1 MSRIKLL
8 QASEIKVF
16 NTPPVLNLEEQRYFF
31 AIDEALGKELAKL
44 RHPLAKA
51 GFLLQWGYFKAVGR
65 FFEVGDFR
73 SPDQIFV
80 VKTLG
85 INWDDIPFQAHYNKQ
100 MAYHHRE
107 RILQLSGWQPLE
119 ETFLRKHIQ
128 QLVERQL
135 MPRKVLF
142 ETQSYLFRA
151 RMESPAYDK
160 YLRVINETL
169 VSAGKQLSQALAT
182 HLTQEHKAVLDEFL
196 ERKAAYQ
203 NADIVGFKTI
213 NQSNRPSEIASS
225 LAQFIVLKSRLERLQ
240 ALIGQLSLSDAIIDY
255 HAYWTTIADTDKIA
269 AHSDRY
275 LYLLCFLIHQIR
287 KRHDFFIDI
296 VLDGV
301 KSAENATRRLQKEDY
316 FATQKQRTA
325 ATRLLIQSRKG
336 YFEQLRAVKAIL
348 ASDHPPEQKVR
359 ALEKLLE
366 EDISLPA
373 GQQVQMET
381 LEREAN
387 QDQSP
392 YFTDLWEKKSTWL
405 TNRIGAVLGHL
416 MPDSENTDPALGAA
430 LEHYAARKGRISTP
444 AKNLDWLETVRQDE
458 LYVQQEDKVKFR
470 PRLYK
475 MFLFD
480 ALAHGIKSGTINF
493 RYSYRYRFLDQYLID
508 KNEWKAHKKRLLED
522 AELTHFADYGKVLAG
537 LKEHLHALYCQ
548 TNENIKASTN
558 PHFTFNREKKPLIAT
573 PAVEKPD
580 TERVA
585 AYFRPARYVSILSVL
600 SDVEKAAPFLHLF
613 GHGSKTD
620 EKKRPTQETFFA
632 AILAMG
638 CNIGVDR
645 MGRISKGVQASTLK
659 HTADWYLSEQA
670 LADANNTIIQMKNS
684 LALPEIHRKSPTE
697 LHTASD
703 GQKILV
709 KGDSLNATY
718 SAKYPGFQKA
728 SSINTAIDERFAS
741 YYSAVITAADREA
754 GNVADM
760 HLGNPVVK
768 STMHSTD
775 SHGGTEVIFGMMH
788 FLSVFFAPRI
798 KELGTLE
805 LYSFVSQKEYAG
817 QGYVL
822 LPDHYISEKLIE
834 THWDDMLRVMVSL
847 KLGKTTAFQVLKR
860 MNSYAKQNPLQKA
873 FKEFG
878 KIIRTAFIL
887 RYYDDLELRQSVE
900 KQLSHIEMMNRFA
913 KAVFFGQNQEFQVA
927 TKQEQEKII
936 LCRRLI
942 QNAIVLWNYLYLS
955 ELLARI
961 DSQPVLEEMISV
973 IGNGTAVTWQ
983 HVNMMGEYDFI
994 KLLDNK
1000 PLRFDLERI
1009 FQWKYAPAAK
1019 EPAGLG

>member
-1 MSRIKLL
+1 
-8 QASEIKVF
+8 
-16 NTPPVLNLEEQRYFF
+16 
-31 AIDEALGKELAKL
+31 
-44 RHPLAKA
+44 
-51 GFLLQWGYFKAVGR
+51 
-65 FFEVGDFR
+65 
-73 SPDQIFV
+73 
-80 VKTLG
+80 
-85 INWDDIPFQAHYNKQ
+85 
-100 MAYHHRE
+100 
-107 RILQLSGWQPLE
+107 
-119 ETFLRKHIQ
+119 
-128 QLVERQL
+128 
-135 MPRKVLF
+135 
-142 ETQSYLFRA
+142 
-151 RMESPAYDK
+151 
-160 YLRVINETL
+160 
-169 VSAGKQLSQALAT
+169 
-182 HLTQEHKAVLDEFL
+182 
-196 ERKAAYQ
+196 
-203 NADIVGFKTI
+203 
-213 NQSNRPSEIASS
+213 
-225 LAQFIVLKSRLERLQ
+225 
-240 ALIGQLSLSDAIIDY
+240 
-255 HAYWTTIADTDKIA
+255 
-269 AHSDRY
+269 
-275 LYLLCFLIHQIR
+275 
-287 KRHDFFIDI
+287 
-296 VLDGV
+296 
-301 KSAENATRRLQKEDY
+301 
-316 FATQKQRTA
+316 
-325 ATRLLIQSRKG
+325 
-336 YFEQLRAVKAIL
+336 
-348 ASDHPPEQKVR
+348 
-359 ALEKLLE
+359 
-366 EDISLPA
+366 
-373 GQQVQMET
+373 
-381 LEREAN
+381 
-387 QDQSP
+387 
-392 YFTDLWEKKSTWL
+392 
-405 TNRIGAVLGHL
+405 
-416 MPDSENTDPALGAA
+416 
-430 LEHYAARKGRISTP
+430 
-444 AKNLDWLETVRQDE
+444 
-458 LYVQQEDKVKFR
+458 
-470 PRLYK
+470 
-475 MFLFD
+475 
-480 ALAHGIKSGTINF
+480 
-493 RYSYRYRFLDQYLID
+493 
-508 KNEWKAHKKRLLED
+508 
-522 AELTHFADYGKVLAG
+522 
-537 LKEHLHALYCQ
+537 
-548 TNENIKASTN
+548 
-558 PHFTFNREKKPLIAT
+558 
-573 PAVEKPD
+573 
-580 TERVA
+580 
-585 AYFRPARYVSILSVL
+585 
-600 SDVEKAAPFLHLF
+600 
-613 GHGSKTD
+613 
-620 EKKRPTQETFFA
+620 
-632 AILAMG
+632 
-638 CNIGVDR
+638 
-645 MGRISKGVQASTLK
+645 
-659 HTADWYLSEQA
+659 
-670 LADANNTIIQMKNS
+670 MKNS